1 MIEAAYLVGKP
12 TGTPLAMLIVAL
24 VLFAMAALCAA
35 VLPARPAPPRDL
47 FGMFA
52 GAGLLFLTLAF
63 LVS

>member
-12 TGTPLAMLIVAL
+12 TGTPLVMLIIAL
-24 VLFAMAALCAA
+24 VLFAMAGLCAV
-35 VLPARPAPPRDL
+35 VLPARPNPPRDL

-52 GAGLLFLTLAF
+52 AGGLLFLTLAF